1 MTTQEEIETL
11 KTLIQFDRELF
22 AAGYMSLDDL
32 RDGVI
37 QKQIEI
43 QYLQESPKR

>member
-1 MTTQEEIETL
+1 MTAHEEIETL

-32 RDGVI
+32 HDGVI
-37 QKQIEI
+37 QKQLEI
-43 QYLQESPKR
+43 QYLRESPER